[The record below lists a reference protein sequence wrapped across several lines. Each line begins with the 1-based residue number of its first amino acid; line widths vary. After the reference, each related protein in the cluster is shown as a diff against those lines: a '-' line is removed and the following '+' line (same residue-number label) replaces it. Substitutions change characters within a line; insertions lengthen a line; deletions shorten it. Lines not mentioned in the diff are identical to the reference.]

1 MIFTSYPLVVLL
13 SYTQTNLSIS
23 NIREIFHGLGPPRIR
38 KYMDDNTDDSAGQG
52 TP

>member
-1 MIFTSYPLVVLL
+1 MIFNSYPLVVLL
-13 SYTQTNLSIS
+13 SYTNLSIS